1 MVMSCASNGL
11 LCSDMGHRAP
21 FEAVIRPRNATFR
34 NHPTKTPNP
43 GTCQCRLRNQ
53 AVLGLERSGK
63 KWTCARAGIWFAQL
77 LLVEYLSDQNAIA
90 DGRLG

>member
-53 AVLGLERSGK
+53 AVLGLEWHVRSRL
-63 KWTCARAGIWFAQL
+63 AR
-77 LLVEYLSDQNAIA
+77 
-90 DGRLG
+90 GRASGLPNRRSPNHA